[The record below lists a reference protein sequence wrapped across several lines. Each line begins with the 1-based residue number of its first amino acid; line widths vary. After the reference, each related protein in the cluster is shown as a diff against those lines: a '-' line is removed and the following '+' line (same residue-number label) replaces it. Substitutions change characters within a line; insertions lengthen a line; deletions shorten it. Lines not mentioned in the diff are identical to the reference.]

1 MASLSFGLS
10 HLNTVERLK
19 MRLLS
24 RARRREGNEHRG
36 HQCHD
41 ATLKLQTI
49 HSLASNVRDPYA
61 EIEAIY

>member
-1 MASLSFGLS
+1 
-10 HLNTVERLK
+10 